1 MYKNDTKQYWDRT
14 SQHQNQVLYSP
25 THKQESWVS
34 SRQYLFLHLCQGLP
48 MYSSLSTKNATK
60 GYGYYIY
67 YSYCCYYLNSLI
79 HSYCCSLQLEHLN
92 KHYYCCSPGL
102 LEFNERQPAKEP
114 VNQTSTTVLF
124 LPLTIYPL
132 ATTTNTDET
141 ETLTI
146 NIRAGLLLKC
156 CYYWAATSLG
166 LNS

>member
-124 LPLTIYPL
+124 LPLVL
-132 ATTTNTDET
+132 ALGIIF
-141 ETLTI
+141 LTI
-146 NIRAGLLLKC
+146 PTPILNQFLLLKSQQ
-156 CYYWAATSLG
+156 ATQSVVRQRVRD
-166 LNS
+166 